1 MKEEPKMAIVHRIP
15 KKAPAPKTVP
25 DNKRPLNDRGLP
37 GGLPPAPVKPGWR
50 VIGGNSVKLHT
61 HS

>member
-1 MKEEPKMAIVHRIP
+1 MAIVHRIVSKVKTKP
-15 KKAPAPKTVP
+15 PASVP

-37 GGLPPAPVKPGWR
+37 GGLPPAPIKPAWKATQQGTG
-50 VIGGNSVKLHT
+50 IIKHT